1 MASNDTFTTTRL
13 FPSHSNALQSLISAF
28 QSSKGFNPP
37 FLKKLYCLLVHFSL
51 NEPIRGSDTELDGS
65 GFNQLAEILFTE
77 LDSRFEVFFSDLCDV
92 NRSDNSRFRVDELTL
107 VLRCCLVILTLL
119 DSDGLLEKA
128 QVLLS
133 VLGRLI
139 CLVTNGGNEKKK
151 TSFTFEKFVSRE
163 CSYSDFACSTS
174 VSEDFAASL
183 SILEPSDPWRP
194 FLSQVLEGQ
203 ALPLF
208 ITSVNVV
215 SFASSCVSYFNV
227 YACYALFVLDT
238 IGRYEL
244 PLSYHAAGNY
254 RSVFADELLLHRL
267 LREYLMRVDSASSSS
282 RVLFRSHFVHGYS
295 GSVLEVISVHFI
307 LSLSDEQAFETFPKR
322 LCGRWGKDFRHP
334 ELSLTAAISLLNPIV
349 LSGPK
354 IFQAHVILLVS
365 EAIAIE
371 SSSESFRPNLK
382 LMTCYLTAFEMS
394 VILYTGYMTNLLMD
408 GHPIGYKGSY
418 ADSPM
423 FGRSFQSSFECYIQE
438 STSAK
443 IDDLGVKLDS
453 SWNSHVCNMFC
464 KETSELMAEAIAYI
478 NNGEQV
484 VDESCKDDILSIS
497 SAIIIGSFSDI
508 SGDAVLF
515 GKKETSP
522 QDVYLLAALLKLMS
536 NSMSAVIWCLR
547 HDANSGS
554 LKTLANASTC
564 KEYDFIVD
572 VIGCF
577 QHFNASLPNQKK
589 MFNLMK
595 AGLVT
600 HKSSKW
606 ILMHFQGL
614 LSLCFASGI
623 DFLVKNCVSMIMT
636 LMNLYAFED
645 GSLDALRILLVYG
658 AETISSEAPPDKVS
672 KIPRLSRKIVSN
684 IQKTKSTYLSTESS
698 SFSHLRS
705 EDEKAEAT
713 QNTSIRKS
721 RTESNVGTE
730 EETEQSCTGKIF
742 LQCVVENPRNT
753 HECDDLLDFIECKE
767 GKDYPHWLKNRSKYR
782 KWKTDKMAVLRWK
795 KKKKTWKFM
804 AGGGKA

>member
-13 FPSHSNALQSLISAF
+13 FPSHSNALQSLISAVSIRHF
-28 QSSKGFNPP
+28 E
-37 FLKKLYCLLVHFSL
+37 KLYCLLVHFSL

-65 GFNQLAEILFTE
+65 GFNQLAEILFKE

-163 CSYSDFACSTS
+163 CSYSDSACSTS

-194 FLSQVLEGQ
+194 FLSQVLE
-203 ALPLF
+203 
-208 ITSVNVV
+208 
-215 SFASSCVSYFNV
+215 
-227 YACYALFVLDT
+227 
-238 IGRYEL
+238 
-244 PLSYHAAGNY
+244 
-254 RSVFADELLLHRL
+254 VFADELLLHRL

-497 SAIIIGSFSDI
+497 SAVIIGSFSDI

-515 GKKETSP
+515 EKKETSP
-522 QDVYLLAALLKLMS
+522 QDVYLLAAILKLMS

-547 HDANSGS
+547 HDSNSGS
-554 LKTLANASTC
+554 LKTLANASSC

-577 QHFNASLPNQKK
+577 NIS
-589 MFNLMK
+589 
-595 AGLVT
+595 
-600 HKSSKW
+600 
-606 ILMHFQGL
+606 MH
-614 LSLCFASGI
+614 
-623 DFLVKNCVSMIMT
+623 
-636 LMNLYAFED
+636 LYQI
-645 GSLDALRILLVYG
+645 R
-658 AETISSEAPPDKVS
+658 
-672 KIPRLSRKIVSN
+672 RKCL
-684 IQKTKSTYLSTESS
+684 T
-698 SFSHLRS
+698 
-705 EDEKAEAT
+705 
-713 QNTSIRKS
+713 
-721 RTESNVGTE
+721 
-730 EETEQSCTGKIF
+730 
-742 LQCVVENPRNT
+742 
-753 HECDDLLDFIECKE
+753 
-767 GKDYPHWLKNRSKYR
+767 
-782 KWKTDKMAVLRWK
+782 
-795 KKKKTWKFM
+795 
-804 AGGGKA
+804 

>member
-163 CSYSDFACSTS
+163 CSYSDSACSTS

-194 FLSQVLEGQ
+194 FLSQVLE
-203 ALPLF
+203 
-208 ITSVNVV
+208 
-215 SFASSCVSYFNV
+215 
-227 YACYALFVLDT
+227 
-238 IGRYEL
+238 
-244 PLSYHAAGNY
+244 
-254 RSVFADELLLHRL
+254 VFADELLLHRL

-295 GSVLEVISVHFI
+295 GSVLE
-307 LSLSDEQAFETFPKR
+307 
-322 LCGRWGKDFRHP
+322 
-334 ELSLTAAISLLNPIV
+334 
-349 LSGPK
+349 
-354 IFQAHVILLVS
+354 AHVILLVS
-365 EAIAIE
+365 EAIALE

-438 STSAK
+438 STSTK

-464 KETSELMAEAIAYI
+464 KETSELMAEAISYI

-515 GKKETSP
+515 EKKETSP
-522 QDVYLLAALLKLMS
+522 QDVYLLAAILKLMS

-645 GSLDALRILLVYG
+645 GSLDALRILLVHG

-698 SFSHLRS
+698 SFSHLIS

>member
-51 NEPIRGSDTELDGS
+51 NESIRGSDTELDGS
-65 GFNQLAEILFTE
+65 GFNQLAEILFKE

-163 CSYSDFACSTS
+163 CSYSDSACSTS

-194 FLSQVLEGQ
+194 FLSQVLE
-203 ALPLF
+203 
-208 ITSVNVV
+208 
-215 SFASSCVSYFNV
+215 
-227 YACYALFVLDT
+227 
-238 IGRYEL
+238 
-244 PLSYHAAGNY
+244 
-254 RSVFADELLLHRL
+254 VFADELLLHRL

-645 GSLDALRILLVYG
+645 GSLDALRILLVHG

-672 KIPRLSRKIVSN
+672 KVPQIPRLSRKIVSN
-684 IQKTKSTYLSTESS
+684 IQKTKSTYLSSTESS